1 MAVFSLLAAA
11 AALLS
16 NPVAASW
23 HAVEHGS
30 VLGLDSQ
37 LALDTDTC
45 GKCPFDGQEVI
56 EFPAEV
62 KGVETCGHLTHGKS
76 LSMMQITEK
85 EPELLKK
92 FPDLANE
99 TLAQTETDT
108 YYCNCPSDRL
118 GLALEQEKNSETN
131 AGCYWGYMYASIK
144 FCKPVTVKEITITAA
159 TKWTKVCTMDKHGC
173 WTCQSF
179 GDDICGND
187 LKTFHLNKEG
197 VVKIFVKTY
206 SRTCAR
212 IKSVKIEK
220 EPCPC
225 PNCEKIGYNTHISYS
240 DADSIANFGAN
251 SIPTLSSGPI
261 TLSGTDVKISGKRNG
276 QAESNSFN
284 YAFVTDVSEGLP
296 KDEDLSNY
304 QGEYILTL
312 RDSSDSSRSP
322 NEQTD
327 KPNSVDWRFG
337 GTLTFE
343 FPCEVSID
351 QITLIDID
359 SKEDGGRD
367 EFAKITFNFSGDV
380 EPLESHIPGFGDSE
394 VETFNFEVSGVT
406 SMEIYLSS
414 SGAIGD
420 FKIDC
425 VCPGS

>member
-11 AALLS
+11 ALLS
-16 NPVAASW
+16 EPAAASW
-23 HAVEHGS
+23 HAVEHGNL
-30 VLGLDSQ
+30 LGLNTRIGM
-37 LALDTDTC
+37 DTDTC
-45 GKCPFDGQEVI
+45 GGCPFGEAEVI
-56 EFPAEV
+56 EFPADL
-62 KGVETCGHLTHGKS
+62 KGVETCGHLIDGES
-76 LSMMQITEK
+76 VSMIKITEK
-85 EPELLKK
+85 EPDFLKK
-92 FPDLANE
+92 FPDFANE
-99 TLAQTETDT
+99 TLAQTETSS
-108 YYCNCPSDRL
+108 CGCPSDQL
-118 GLALEQEKNSETN
+118 GLALNQENSATHGGDTWKFLYGE
-131 AGCYWGYMYASIK
+131 IK
-144 FCKPVTVKEITITAA
+144 FCKPVTVKEITLSAA
-159 TKWTKVCTMDKHGC
+159 TKWTKVWTMDNHGQ
-173 WTCQSF
+173 WTRQTF
-179 GDDICGND
+179 NDDICGND
-187 LKTFHLNKEG
+187 SKTFLLNKEN
-197 VVKIFVKTY
+197 VVKIYVKTR
-206 SRTCAR
+206 SKSCAK

-220 EPCPC
+220 EPCLC
-225 PNCEKIGYNTHISYS
+225 PNCEKLGYNTHISYS